1 MLFNSYIFV
10 FIFLPLVLL
19 GWYGL
24 NRFGKHKTA
33 KIFLIGMSLWF
44 YGYFNVYYLFIIVAS
59 ILINYFISY
68 LLTFFRTKTAG
79 RIGLLVGIGINLA
92 LLFYFKYFDF
102 FIENINYLFQTDFN
116 LKHILL
122 PLGISFFTFQQLSF
136 IIDRCT
142 GKAEHYSF
150 TNYAAFVTFFP
161 QLIAG
166 PIVLYK
172 ELIPQFDD
180 PEKQKFH
187 ADNFA
192 KGISLFVLG
201 LGKKVLLA
209 DTLALVTNFGFEQ
222 TYFLDAP
229 STLLVILSYTFQIYF
244 DFSGYSDMAIGLG
257 KMFGFTFREN
267 FNYPYISSSM
277 QEFWRRWHISVSTW
291 FKEYLY
297 IPLGGNRKGKFRTAL
312 NKLAVFFCTG
322 LWHGASLNFIIW
334 GLINGGFMMLESYKL
349 INTEKWLKPLR
360 HIYTMLVTILA
371 FVFFRADT
379 LGDACRFIGH
389 MFNPTGGTSEKNAMF
404 LSQITPVYV
413 IMFAA
418 AIIFSMPVWH
428 TLRSKVK
435 SKELLLYGETGSYV
449 ISLVL
454 LAMCIITLSSASYNP
469 FIYFRF

>member
-1 MLFNSYIFV
+1 M
-10 FIFLPLVLL
+10 
-19 GWYGL
+19 
-24 NRFGKHKTA
+24 
-33 KIFLIGMSLWF
+33 
-44 YGYFNVYYLFIIVAS
+44 GYFNVYYLFIIVAS

-192 KGISLFVLG
+192 KGIS
-201 LGKKVLLA
+201 
-209 DTLALVTNFGFEQ
+209 
-222 TYFLDAP
+222 
-229 STLLVILSYTFQIYF
+229 
-244 DFSGYSDMAIGLG
+244 
-257 KMFGFTFREN
+257 
-267 FNYPYISSSM
+267 
-277 QEFWRRWHISVSTW
+277 
-291 FKEYLY
+291 
-297 IPLGGNRKGKFRTAL
+297 
-312 NKLAVFFCTG
+312 
-322 LWHGASLNFIIW
+322 
-334 GLINGGFMMLESYKL
+334 
-349 INTEKWLKPLR
+349 
-360 HIYTMLVTILA
+360 
-371 FVFFRADT
+371 
-379 LGDACRFIGH
+379 
-389 MFNPTGGTSEKNAMF
+389 
-404 LSQITPVYV
+404 
-413 IMFAA
+413 
-418 AIIFSMPVWH
+418 
-428 TLRSKVK
+428 
-435 SKELLLYGETGSYV
+435 
-449 ISLVL
+449 
-454 LAMCIITLSSASYNP
+454 
-469 FIYFRF
+469 

>member
-33 KIFLIGMSLWF
+33 KIFLTGMSLWF

-142 GKAEHYSF
+142 GKAKHYSF

-244 DFSGYSDMAIGLG
+244 DFSGYCDMAAGPG
-257 KMFGFTFREN
+257 RC
-267 FNYPYISSSM
+267 
-277 QEFWRRWHISVSTW
+277 WH
-291 FKEYLY
+291 
-297 IPLGGNRKGKFRTAL
+297 
-312 NKLAVFFCTG
+312 
-322 LWHGASLNFIIW
+322 
-334 GLINGGFMMLESYKL
+334 
-349 INTEKWLKPLR
+349 
-360 HIYTMLVTILA
+360 
-371 FVFFRADT
+371 
-379 LGDACRFIGH
+379 
-389 MFNPTGGTSEKNAMF
+389 
-404 LSQITPVYV
+404 
-413 IMFAA
+413 
-418 AIIFSMPVWH
+418 
-428 TLRSKVK
+428 
-435 SKELLLYGETGSYV
+435 
-449 ISLVL
+449 
-454 LAMCIITLSSASYNP
+454 
-469 FIYFRF
+469 

>member
-244 DFSGYSDMAIGLG
+244 DFSGYSDMAIGMG
-257 KMFGFTFREN
+257 RMFGFDFMEN
-267 FNYPYISSSM
+267 FRYPYAAGSM
-277 QEFWRRWHISVSTW
+277 QGFWRRWHISLSGW
-291 FKEYLY
+291 FREYLY
-297 IPLGGNRKGKFRTAL
+297 IPLGGNRKGRTRIWL
-312 NKLAVFFCTG
+312 NRLLVFFFTG
-322 LWHGASLNFIIW
+322 LWHGANWTFVVW
-334 GLINGGFMMLESYKL
+334 GLFHGSFLMLETVFPKMTKKMGVFRHVYVLLVVCVGFVIFRAESMGQAFMMLEVMFTKTAWTPAIAAAAASVCDMLFLCMLPVAAVCSMPLAEWIRNRKRFGGFLQAISYL
-349 INTEKWLKPLR
+349 VSIPLLLAC
-360 HIYTMLVTILA
+360 LVSLA
-371 FVFFRADT
+371 
-379 LGDACRFIGH
+379 
-389 MFNPTGGTSEKNAMF
+389 GGT
-404 LSQITPVYV
+404 
-413 IMFAA
+413 
-418 AIIFSMPVWH
+418 
-428 TLRSKVK
+428 
-435 SKELLLYGETGSYV
+435 
-449 ISLVL
+449 
-454 LAMCIITLSSASYNP
+454 YNP